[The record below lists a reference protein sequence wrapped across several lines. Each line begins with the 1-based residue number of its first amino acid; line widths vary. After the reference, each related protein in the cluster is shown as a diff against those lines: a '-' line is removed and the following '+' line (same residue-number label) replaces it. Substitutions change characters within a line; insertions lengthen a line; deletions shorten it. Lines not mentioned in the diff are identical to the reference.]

1 MIVSAHVATG
11 AAGGALVGSRL
22 AAMVVGAGLHAVGD
36 AIPHRDISSRRFEVC
51 SGVMGLAALVLR
63 RGLLDPA
70 TLGAAACA
78 APDLEHVL
86 PFPRPGGRKLFPTH
100 RENGTGLVGGFD
112 ETQLCR
118 RAALV
123 APMRRPQ
130 SPR

>member
-11 AAGGALVGSRL
+11 AAGGVVVGSRL
-22 AAMVVGAGLHAVGD
+22 AAVVLGAGLHALGD
-36 AIPHRDISSRRFEVC
+36 AIPHRDIPSRRFEVC
-51 SGVMGLAALVLR
+51 SGVVGLAALAWK

-100 RENGTGLVGGFD
+100 RVEGWHRSGGIPAWA
-112 ETQLCR
+112 QL
-118 RAALV
+118 AGAGAILALV
-123 APMRRPQ
+123 LRA
-130 SPR
+130 